1 MATFQLGFHA
11 FGALGIVRATGRGG
25 AQLTTNTNQVLGTPG
40 AQFRLLDAATPVTML
55 HVEDED
61 PDAADGPVA
70 EAGTRAVVAAGSPF
84 GLAGQPV
91 DLEYRVTVTTN
102 ETPAQVQTCFVLSV
116 GGANVGLVGT
126 ERLRAGVDYTVI
138 RATDQ
143 EMPATLR
150 SYSTLGTVSTDQ
162 PGETLLPWNAIF
174 CFTHGTLIDT
184 PDGPRLIED
193 LAPGDLVTT
202 LDNGSQP
209 LRWIGTR
216 AVSAAEMQARPE
228 LQPIRFETGAHGNQR
243 PLLVSPQHRML
254 LGDWRAEVYFGE
266 DQVLVAAKS
275 MENDTT
281 IRAVIPEAGV
291 VYCHLLF
298 DRHEVILA
306 EGALSESFHPG
317 EAGLGSLDAKQRQ
330 EIAALFPH
338 LTVERRRAAFPIV
351 KPSEARALR
360 MPG

>member
-1 MATFQLGFHA
+1 
-11 FGALGIVRATGRGG
+11 V
-25 AQLTTNTNQVLGTPG
+25 
-40 AQFRLLDAATPVTML
+40 
-55 HVEDED
+55 
-61 PDAADGPVA
+61 
-70 EAGTRAVVAAGSPF
+70 
-84 GLAGQPV
+84 AGQPV
-91 DLEYRVTVTTN
+91 HLSHRLAVTTDETLTREGVLFLLCIGGVTV
-102 ETPAQVQTCFVLSV
+102 
-116 GGANVGLVGT
+116 GLLGNAP
-126 ERLRAGVDYTVI
+126 LRAGVDYTVI
-138 RATDQ
+138 RAAEIGVADT
-143 EMPATLR
+143 ETPATLR
-150 SYSTLGTVSTDQ
+150 RLGRLVPVSPDLQ
-162 PGETLLPWNAIF
+162 GQDMQPWNAVL

-193 LAPGDLVTT
+193 LRPGDLVTT

-209 LRWIGTR
+209 LRWSANR
-216 AVSAAEMQARPE
+216 AVSAAEMHARPD
-228 LQPIRFETGAHGNQR
+228 LRPVRFEIGAHGNQR

-266 DQVLVAAKS
+266 DQVLVAAKA

-281 IRAVIPEAGV
+281 IRTVIPEAGV
-291 VYCHLLF
+291 VYCHLLL

-317 EAGLGSLDAKQRQ
+317 EAGLGSLDRAQRQ

-338 LTVERRRAAFPIV
+338 LPVERRRAAFPIV